1 MEIES
6 LNEQLIDTQL
16 HLMQLQRSVDEL
28 SHLVL
33 EQWKVITNQS
43 NALKKI
49 NEKLLLLEDSSL
61 GQIAITRPPHW

>member
-33 EQWKVITNQS
+33 EQWKIITSQS
-43 NALKKI
+43 NSLKKL
-49 NEKLLLLEDSSL
+49 NDKLRLLEESSL
-61 GQIAITRPPHW
+61 GQIAITKPPHW

>member
-33 EQWKVITNQS
+33 EQWKIMTSQS
-43 NALKKI
+43 NSLKKL
-49 NEKLLLLEDSSL
+49 NDKLRLLEESSL
-61 GQIAITRPPHW
+61 GQIAITKPPHW